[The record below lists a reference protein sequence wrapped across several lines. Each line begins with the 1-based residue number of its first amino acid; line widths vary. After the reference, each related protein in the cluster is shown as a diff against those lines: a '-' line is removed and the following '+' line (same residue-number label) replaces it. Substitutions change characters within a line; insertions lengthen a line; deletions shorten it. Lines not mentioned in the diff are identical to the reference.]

1 MSKSNTKQL
10 QKLTNKKG
18 KYKKITG
25 SLKELMRE
33 EFVNG
38 TVDDKGIRTL
48 LSVRG
53 LAKKHGVSENTLYKL
68 AQREMWQQK
77 RDSFQAELEKELD
90 EQRIKDFVKAS
101 KKFDSESLEIAVKLL
116 QRVGKTITDK
126 QESSFKEFT
135 PQHLD
140 QLASASMKIQ
150 KFGKLALGETTDR
163 IDIHATT
170 NDGQIFQEAMEL
182 IDQVVRERESDD
194 NQGLH

>member
-1 MSKSNTKQL
+1 MSTSNTKQL

-68 AQREMWQQK
+68 AQREMWQQE

-170 NDGQIFQEAMEL
+170 NEGQIFQEAMEL
-182 IDQVVRERESDD
+182 IDQVVRERQSDD

>member
-1 MSKSNTKQL
+1 MSTSNTKQI

-18 KYKKITG
+18 KYKKITKTL
-25 SLKELMRE
+25 SEQMRE

-38 TVDDKGIRTL
+38 TLDDKGIRTL
-48 LSVRG
+48 SSIRG
-53 LAKKHGVSENTLYKL
+53 IAIKHKVSENTLYKI

-90 EQRIKDFVKAS
+90 EIRIKDFVKAS
-101 KKFDSESLEIAVKLL
+101 KRFDSESLDIAVKLL

-126 QESSFKEFT
+126 QKSSFEEFT

-170 NDGQIFQEAMEL
+170 NEGQIFQEAMEL
-182 IDQVVRERESDD
+182 IDQVVRERKSDD
-194 NQGLH
+194 SKGLH

>member
-1 MSKSNTKQL
+1 MSTSNTKQL

-38 TVDDKGIRTL
+38 TVDDKGIRSL

-135 PQHLD
+135 PTILQTLP
-140 QLASASMKIQ
+140 
-150 KFGKLALGETTDR
+150 
-163 IDIHATT
+163 
-170 NDGQIFQEAMEL
+170 
-182 IDQVVRERESDD
+182 
-194 NQGLH
+194 LH

>member
-1 MSKSNTKQL
+1 MSTSNTKQL

-140 QLASASMKIQ
+140 QLASDSMKIQ

-170 NDGQIFQEAMEL
+170 NEGQIFQEAMEL
-182 IDQVVRERESDD
+182 IDQVVRERQSDD

>member
-1 MSKSNTKQL
+1 MSTSNTKQL

-170 NDGQIFQEAMEL
+170 NEGQIFQEAMEL
-182 IDQVVRERESDD
+182 IDQVVREWQSDD
-194 NQGLH
+194 KQGLH

>member
-1 MSKSNTKQL
+1 MSTSNTKQL

-170 NDGQIFQEAMEL
+170 NEGQIFQEAMEL

>member
-1 MSKSNTKQL
+1 MSTSNTKEL

-38 TVDDKGIRTL
+38 TVDDKGIRSL

-170 NDGQIFQEAMEL
+170 NEGQIFQEAMEL
-182 IDQVVRERESDD
+182 IDQVVRERQSDD

>member
-1 MSKSNTKQL
+1 MSTSNTKQL

-170 NDGQIFQEAMEL
+170 NEGQIFQEAMEL
-182 IDQVVRERESDD
+182 IAQVVRERQSDD

>member
-1 MSKSNTKQL
+1 MSTSNTKQL

-77 RDSFQAELEKELD
+77 RDSFQAQLEKELD

-170 NDGQIFQEAMEL
+170 NEGQIFQEAMEL
-182 IDQVVRERESDD
+182 IDQVVRERQSDD

>member
-1 MSKSNTKQL
+1 MSTSNTKQL

-170 NDGQIFQEAMEL
+170 NEGQIFQEAMEL
-182 IDQVVRERESDD
+182 IDQVVRERQSDD

>member
-170 NDGQIFQEAMEL
+170 NEGQIFQEAMEL

>member
-1 MSKSNTKQL
+1 MSTSNTKQI

-18 KYKKITG
+18 KYKKITKTL
-25 SLKELMRE
+25 SEQMRE

-38 TVDDKGIRTL
+38 TLDDKGIRTL
-48 LSVRG
+48 SSIRG
-53 LAKKHGVSENTLYKL
+53 IAIKHKVSENTLYKI

-90 EQRIKDFVKAS
+90 EIRIKDFVKAS
-101 KKFDSESLEIAVKLL
+101 KRFDSESLDIAVKLL

-126 QESSFKEFT
+126 QQSSFEEFT

-170 NDGQIFQEAMEL
+170 NEGQIFQEAMEL
-182 IDQVVRERESDD
+182 IDQVVRERKSDD
-194 NQGLH
+194 SKGLH

>member
-1 MSKSNTKQL
+1 MSTSNTKQL

-101 KKFDSESLEIAVKLL
+101 KNFDSESLEIAVKLL

-126 QESSFKEFT
+126 Q
-135 PQHLD
+135 
-140 QLASASMKIQ
+140 
-150 KFGKLALGETTDR
+150 
-163 IDIHATT
+163 
-170 NDGQIFQEAMEL
+170 
-182 IDQVVRERESDD
+182 
-194 NQGLH
+194 